1 MLPYL
6 CPVHSITARFMLV
19 LMFLSSLVD
28 LHDLSKFSM
37 LINHYREHIAGAEIS
52 LHEFIDLHYGE
63 QAEEHDKQHGHR
75 SLPFK
80 SHESAS
86 THHLTAFLDLRI
98 QLESEEMPISA
109 QQEILYTS
117 HFTPGYS
124 KSIFQPPRQIS

>member
-1 MLPYL
+1 MQ
-6 CPVHSITARFMLV
+6 SITARFLLV

-37 LINHYREHIAGAEIS
+37 LINHYHEHVANGNIS
-52 LHEFIDLHYGE
+52 LTEFIDLHYGE

-86 THHLTAFLDLRI
+86 THHLTAFLDLKI
-98 QLESEEMPISA
+98 QLESIEISTLIL
-109 QQEILYTS
+109 QKSLYTS
-117 HFTPGYS
+117 HFTPGFS
-124 KSIFQPPRQIS
+124 KSIFQPPRQIV

>member
-1 MLPYL
+1 
-6 CPVHSITARFMLV
+6 MLV

-37 LINHYREHIAGAEIS
+37 LINHYREHVASGEIS
-52 LHEFIDLHYGE
+52 PREFIDLHYGE
-63 QAEEHDKQHGHR
+63 QAKEHDKQHGHR

-98 QLESEEMPISA
+98 LPESEEIPA
-109 QQEILYTS
+109 PTQQESLYTS
-117 HFTPGYS
+117 HFTPGFS
-124 KSIFQPPRQIS
+124 KSIFQPPRQ